1 MFWYQYQ
8 VLSKKLSVSSYQ
20 NLMILC
26 KPGSQHL
33 EMLSLWEELR
43 HLKVH
48 ITVQSE
54 NMKTV
59 IELNDARFNKNF

>member
-1 MFWYQYQ
+1 
-8 VLSKKLSVSSYQ
+8 
-20 NLMILC
+20 MILC